1 MRRFFIFTV
10 FAAMFIF
17 AQSVC
22 GQAKYVFYFI
32 GDGMGVNIVN
42 ATEAYLSAMN
52 GERGSASLLMTQF
65 PVASVATTF
74 SADADV
80 TDSAASGT
88 ALSTGKKTNNG
99 VIGLDPEYNRL
110 ETIAEKA
117 KKAGR
122 KVGVAS
128 TVPINHATPAAF
140 YGHQKD
146 RDMYYEI
153 AQDMLLSG
161 FDFFGGAG
169 FYNRDNFF
177 DRSKAPDIYPL
188 IEQAGYTVVKGYD
201 DFLSKA
207 DEAEKVVL
215 VQENWQ
221 EAGAIPYAIDRR
233 DGDLSLKEIT
243 EAAIKVLMKDNRKGF
258 FLMLEGG
265 RIDWAAHGND
275 AATVVREVMDMD
287 EAIGVALGF
296 YRKHPRE
303 TLIIITA
310 DHDTGGITAG
320 AGRLNIRPLQYQK
333 QSQEEL
339 TKLVNELQASSPSR
353 ESGGGT
359 VAWDDVRTLLTAT
372 MGFWQEI
379 PLNWEQEKSLRDA
392 YEETLA
398 KKRDVKDKNLYAEN
412 SLLAAKARQVM
423 NEVTRLNWATTSHS
437 GGYAPVFAIGVGQQ
451 LFTHKMDNTD
461 IPLKIIKAAGY

>member
-1 MRRFFIFTV
+1 MRRFFIFSV
-10 FAAMFIF
+10 FAAMFLF

-42 ATEAYLSAMN
+42 ATEVYLSAMN

-65 PVASVATTF
+65 PVASVSTTF

-117 KKAGR
+117 KKTGR
-122 KVGVAS
+122 KVGIAS

-140 YGHQKD
+140 YGHQKN

-153 AQDMLLSG
+153 AQDLLTSD

-169 FYNRDNFF
+169 FYNRDNFY
-177 DRSKAPDIYPL
+177 DKSKAPDIYPL
-188 IEQAGYTVVKGYD
+188 IEQAGYTVAKGYD
-201 DFLSKA
+201 DFKTNVGKSK
-207 DEAEKVVL
+207 KVVL
-215 VQENWQ
+215 VQKNWE
-221 EAGAIPYAIDRR
+221 EAGAIPYAIDRK
-233 DGDLSLKEIT
+233 GELSLKQIT
-243 EAAIKVLMKDNRKGF
+243 EAAIDVLMRDNKKGF

-275 AATVVREVMDMD
+275 AATVVREVIDMD
-287 EAIGVALGF
+287 EAIKVAYEF
-296 YRKHPRE
+296 YKEHPKE

-320 AGRLNIRPLQYQK
+320 AGRFNIRSLQYQK
-333 QSQEEL
+333 QSQDEL
-339 TKLVNELQASSPSR
+339 TTLINDLRVSR
-353 ESGGGT
+353 NGRVS
-359 VAWDDVRTLLTAT
+359 WDEIKNLLTEAL
-372 MGFWQEI
+372 GFWKEV
-379 PLNWEQEKSLRDA
+379 PLKWEQEKMLRDA

-412 SLLAAKARQVM
+412 SLLAAKAKQVM
-423 NEVTRLNWATTSHS
+423 NEAAYIHWGTTSHS
-437 GGYAPVFAIGVGQQ
+437 GGYVPVFAIGAGQH

-461 IPLKIIKAAGY
+461 IPLKIIKIAGY